1 MKFLYLKF
9 NKSGIGD
16 RLFDLILV
24 YTYSKYL
31 NHDKIYLCWVCDNR
45 DLFSKYNLLSYTR
58 RIKTPFRGK
67 DYLLHNLLKYI
78 NLPNDIIFVNKQKMN
93 KLISEGNYLFKE
105 YMGLKYTVHTF
116 IEKFLPNINKDNKNK
131 FIESYY
137 NNFKKITF
145 NNIPENIIKTFNNN
159 EIVTIH
165 LRRGDKV
172 VDDNGESIG
181 IRYNELDDLNR
192 KTDDAINKCISL
204 NFKNICFV
212 SDEKKIR
219 NKYIEKFK
227 NKCNIFVFDGDDY
240 SQTYYDIYC
249 LVNSKFIIL
258 SQRFSVFS
266 IFSSMIKNINM
277 YYILDSN
284 MIKRF
289 NDYSNI
295 KKIGDLNMTMDI

>member
-1 MKFLYLKF
+1 MKFLYLKP

-16 RLFDLILV
+16 RLLDLILV

-31 NHDKIYLCWVCDNR
+31 KYNELYLCWQTD
-45 DLFSKYNLLSYTR
+45 SNLLSKKYIHSYMR
-58 RIKTPFRGK
+58 RIKTPFRDK

-78 NLPNDIIFVNKQKMN
+78 NLPNDIIFVNKQKMD
-93 KLISEGNYLFKE
+93 KLISEGNYQFKR

-116 IEKFLPNINKDNKNK
+116 IEKILPNIDKDDKDK
-131 FIESYY
+131 FIDSYY
-137 NNFKKITF
+137 NNFKNITF
-145 NNIPENIIKTFNNN
+145 NNIPENIITTFNNN

-181 IRYNELDDLNR
+181 IRYSELDDLNK

-219 NKYIEKFK
+219 NQFIEKFK
-227 NKCNIFVFDGDDY
+227 DKCNIFVFDGDDY

-266 IFSSMIKNINM
+266 IFSSMIKNINL
-277 YYILDSN
+277 YYILDNN
-284 MIKRF
+284 MIKKF
-289 NDYSNI
+289 NEYSNI
-295 KKIGDLNMTMDI
+295 KKIGDLNKL